1 MNQKISTIFKNRL
14 HEILHDILHDILY
27 DFDYAIFKQDSN
39 GIIVDIRGSEFTV
52 PYSLIYNGTQEEIL
66 EFREMVDYVSRSDSE
81 PEPELDDILQFFYN
95 KIQDLEN
102 RISDLED
109 EQFESEEFES
119 EESSDLDIA
128 QEIINVLINIELLP
142 DTDYDV
148 SLNYLES
155 MIEIILEHDNDEI
168 TIVRVP
174 VKLFYTGDEEDF
186 IEYFS

>member
-1 MNQKISTIFKNRL
+1 MSQKISTIYKNRV
-14 HEILHDILHDILY
+14 HEILQ
-27 DFDYAIFKQDSN
+27 DFDYAIFKSTFE
-39 GIIVDIRGSEFTV
+39 GIIVDIRGAEFTV

-66 EFREMVDYVSRSDSE
+66 EFREMVDYASRGDLE

-119 EESSDLDIA
+119 EEFESEESSDSAIA
-128 QEIINVLINIELLP
+128 QEIINVLVNIELLS

-148 SLNYLES
+148 LLNHTNDEV
-155 MIEIILEHDNDEI
+155 EIILEHDDTEI